1 MTVLPPGQ
9 HAARADETIA
19 VIGGGMA
26 GALVAL
32 EAADRGASVVLF
44 EADSH
49 VLRHA
54 SRVNE
59 GKIHLGYVYA
69 ADSTGQTA
77 RRMIEGAL
85 AFRPIIERW
94 VGARAFDAA
103 LTDPFDYLVPHDSQ
117 LSPEQLEAHLSAVD
131 RLIAEASDGSRRY
144 LGEDRLEPWQRL
156 DPSPYRMGPRDVVA
170 AYTTP
175 ERAVDTFALADAIA
189 AAIHRHPRICIRL
202 KSRVRRC
209 SPRKG
214 GWSIQCDGSAATDH
228 GPFRQVVNAA
238 WAGRRQIDRDS
249 GFDDG
254 ADWFTRFKFS
264 VNIETGPG
272 GKDLRNM
279 TAFLGTY
286 GDVVAYPGGR
296 VYLSWYPAGMVSAT
310 TGPEMRPP
318 QPSAAQTR
326 RLHRQTVANLSRLY
340 PALSDLPVPDFDR
353 PHTVSGGFI
362 VARGTSDI
370 DDTKS
375 QLHERHA
382 IGLHRLAPGYFT
394 LDTGKYTTAPALA
407 LATADALLPRKVIH
421 AAI

>member
-1 MTVLPPGQ
+1 MTALPPGR
-9 HAARADETIA
+9 HPARGGETIA

-26 GALVAL
+26 GALAAL

-44 EADSH
+44 EADSS

-54 SRVNE
+54 SRANE

-85 AFRPIIERW
+85 EFRPIIERW
-94 VGARAFDAA
+94 VGARTFDAA
-103 LTDPFDYLVPHDSQ
+103 LTDPFDYLVPCDSQ
-117 LSPEQLEAHLSAVD
+117 LPAERLEAHLSVVD
-131 RLIAEASDGSRRY
+131 RLITEISNRSRRY
-144 LGEDRLEPWQRL
+144 LGVDRLPPWQRL

-189 AAIHRHPRICIRL
+189 AAIHQHPRICVRL
-202 KSRVRRC
+202 GSVVRQC
-209 SPRKG
+209 SIRKG
-214 GWSIQCDGSAATDH
+214 GWSIQCDGPAATDH

-238 WAGRRQIDRDS
+238 WAGRRQIDRNS

-254 ADWFTRFKFS
+254 ADWFTRFKFG
-264 VNIETGPG
+264 VNIETGTAG
-272 GKDLRNM
+272 TDLRNM

-286 GDVVAYPGGR
+286 GDVVAYPSGR

-310 TGPEMRPP
+310 TGPDMRPP
-318 QPSAAQTR
+318 QLSPAQTR
-326 RLHRQTVANLSRLY
+326 RMHRQTVANLSRLY

-353 PHTVSGGFI
+353 PHTVNGGFI
-362 VARGTSDI
+362 VARGKSDI
-370 DDTKS
+370 DDTRS

-382 IGLHRLAPGYFT
+382 IGLHQMAPGYFT

-407 LATADALLPRKVIH
+407 VATADALLPRRLLH
-421 AAI
+421 ATS